1 MHQGGL
7 EARDMA
13 RERSRSHNF
22 RLPDCIK
29 VSQNNTNVSIVTK
42 LSWLEEKNN
51 LTFPTF
57 I

>member
-1 MHQGGL
+1 
-7 EARDMA
+7 MA